1 MVRLSAEK
9 LEGGKVPADKNPG
22 VFFWVISG
30 ALLLWG
36 IGGASVYVAYFL
48 ETPDEVARSA
58 ESPENREAYAQ
69 YVSSLPA
76 WATGVGIVAAIARL
90 LGALCLL
97 LRRAWALPL
106 YIVSLIFF
114 STALYRA
121 FVVAN
126 AATVMSGTHIGV
138 QMVFLAL
145 SVFAIWFAGQKK
157 SKGILN

>member
-1 MVRLSAEK
+1 M
-9 LEGGKVPADKNPG
+9 PASKKPS
-22 VFFWVISG
+22 VLFWVISV

-36 IGGASVYVAYFL
+36 IGGASIYVAYFL
-48 ETPDEVARSA
+48 ETPDEFARSA

-69 YVSSLPA
+69 YVSSIPA

-90 LGALCLL
+90 LAALCLL

-114 STALYRA
+114 SIALYRA

-126 AATVMSGTHIGV
+126 AATVMSGAHIGV
-138 QMVFLAL
+138 QIVFLAL
-145 SVFAIWFAGQKK
+145 SVFTIWFAGQKK
-157 SKGILN
+157 SKGVLS

>member
-1 MVRLSAEK
+1 M
-9 LEGGKVPADKNPG
+9 VPASKKPS
-22 VFFWVISG
+22 VLFWVISV

-36 IGGASVYVAYFL
+36 IGGASIYVAYFL
-48 ETPDEVARSA
+48 ETPNEFARSA

-69 YVSSLPA
+69 YVSSIPA
-76 WATGVGIVAAIARL
+76 WATGVGIVAAIARML
-90 LGALCLL
+90 AAFCLL

-114 STALYRA
+114 SIALYRA

-126 AATVMSGTHIGV
+126 AATVMSGAHIGV
-138 QMVFLAL
+138 QIVFLAL

-157 SKGILN
+157 SKGVLS

>member
-1 MVRLSAEK
+1 M
-9 LEGGKVPADKNPG
+9 VPASKKPS
-22 VFFWVISG
+22 VLFWVISV

-36 IGGASVYVAYFL
+36 IGGASIYVAYFL
-48 ETPDEVARSA
+48 ETPDEFARSA

-69 YVSSLPA
+69 YVSSIPA

-90 LGALCLL
+90 LAALCLL

-114 STALYRA
+114 SIALYRA

-126 AATVMSGTHIGV
+126 AATVMSGAHIGV
-138 QMVFLAL
+138 QIVFLAL
-145 SVFAIWFAGQKK
+145 SVFTIWFAGQKK
-157 SKGILN
+157 SKGVLS